1 MALLPGTSI
10 SADLQLSRPLNE
22 GAMGSVWA
30 AEHAEY
36 GDVAVKFIAGRQ
48 LRSQDARARFR
59 REVSVLAELH
69 NLNIVRTFG
78 HGVTDADTPY
88 VIMELLTGESL
99 EERLARERQ
108 LPLDDIAAI
117 VMQLGYA
124 LSEVHASGIIH
135 RDVKPA
141 NIFLV
146 GADDFPLLKLVDFGM
161 ARHERVR
168 TGSLVTAVGVS
179 VGTPDYMSP
188 EQVLGSADV
197 DWRCDLWAC
206 AVVAYRM
213 LCGFMPFEGESPHAL
228 VFSICRGEFSPLT
241 DSSAYAAFQPWFE
254 RVFMP
259 DKLKRYAVA
268 SEQVA
273 AFQKAVQAALGK
285 RDALG
290 GERTVEYDI
299 AQLMADSAARSA
311 KADSSSVPT
320 LGPSQPLISEMMNS
334 SAQPTAIRR
343 VLPDGA
349 GAEAE
354 KISFTEEEL
363 PSLPRP
369 PMSYG
374 MAGAVSEQ
382 AAAEDADAPVSE
394 PELPEPLVAADADTP
409 PPSRLNSRAATA
421 FALIMGITL
430 GAIGAAMLWRFLS

>member
-1 MALLPGTSI
+1 
-10 SADLQLSRPLNE
+10 
-22 GAMGSVWA
+22 MGSVWA

-48 LRSQDARARFR
+48 LRSPDARARFR
-59 REVSVLAELH
+59 REASVLSELH

-78 HGVTDADTPY
+78 HGVTDGDTPY
-88 VIMELLTGESL
+88 VLMELLKGESL
-99 EERLARERQ
+99 EARLSREGQ

-146 GADDFPLLKLVDFGM
+146 GVDDFPLLKLVDFGM

-228 VFSICRGEFSPLT
+228 VFSICRGEFRPLT
-241 DSSAYAAFQPWFE
+241 DSPAIAAFQPWFE

-273 AFQKAVQAALGK
+273 AFQQAVEAALGK
-285 RDALG
+285 RAALG

-311 KADSSSVPT
+311 KAASSSVPT
-320 LGPSQPLISEMMNS
+320 LVPSQPLISEMMNS

-343 VLPDGA
+343 VLPDGPV
-349 GAEAE
+349 AEAE

-374 MAGAVSEQ
+374 MPGAASEQ
-382 AAAEDADAPVSE
+382 AEAEDADAPVSE
-394 PELPEPLVAADADTP
+394 PELPEPLVPADPDSR
-409 PPSRLNSRAATA
+409 PPSRLNSCAATA
-421 FALIMGITL
+421 FALIVGITL
-430 GAIGAAMLWRFLS
+430 GTIGAAMLWRFLS

>member
-1 MALLPGTSI
+1 
-10 SADLQLSRPLNE
+10 
-22 GAMGSVWA
+22 MGSVWA
-30 AEHAEY
+30 AEHTEY

-48 LRSQDARARFR
+48 LRSHDARARFR
-59 REVSVLAELH
+59 REASVLSELH

-78 HGVTDADTPY
+78 HGVTDDDTPY
-88 VIMELLTGESL
+88 VIMELLKGESL
-99 EERLARERQ
+99 EERLAREGQ

-228 VFSICRGEFSPLT
+228 VFSICRGEFRPLT
-241 DSSAYAAFQPWFE
+241 DSRANAAFQPWFE

-259 DKLKRYAVA
+259 DKLKRHTSA

-273 AFQKAVQAALGK
+273 AFQKAIEAALGK
-285 RDALG
+285 RDTLG
-290 GERTVEYDI
+290 GESTVEYDI

-311 KADSSSVPT
+311 KAASSSVPT
-320 LGPSQPLISEMMNS
+320 LAPSQPLISEMMSS
-334 SAQPTAIRR
+334 SAQPTAIRP
-343 VLPDGA
+343 VLRDA
-349 GAEAE
+349 SVAKVE

-374 MAGAVSEQ
+374 LPDAASEQ
-382 AAAEDADAPVSE
+382 AEVEDADEQVSE
-394 PELPEPLVAADADTP
+394 PGLPEPLVTADTESS
-409 PPSRLNSRAATA
+409 PPSRLHARAPTA
-421 FALIMGITL
+421 FALIMGMVL
-430 GAIGAAMLWRFLS
+430 GAIGAAILWRFLS

>member
-1 MALLPGTSI
+1 
-10 SADLQLSRPLNE
+10 
-22 GAMGSVWA
+22 MGSVWA

-59 REVSVLAELH
+59 REASVLSEFH

-78 HGVTDADTPY
+78 HGVTDGDIPY
-88 VIMELLTGESL
+88 VIMELLKGESL
-99 EERLARERQ
+99 EARLIREGQ

-124 LSEVHASGIIH
+124 LSEVHASGVIH

-146 GADDFPLLKLVDFGM
+146 GTDDFPLLKLVDFGM
-161 ARHERVR
+161 ARHGRVR

-188 EQVLGSADV
+188 EQVLGAADV

-228 VFSICRGEFSPLT
+228 VFSICRGEFRRLT
-241 DSSAYAAFQPWFE
+241 DSRVNAAFQPWFE
-254 RVFMP
+254 RVFMANR
-259 DKLKRYAVA
+259 LNRYATA
-268 SEQVA
+268 SEHVA
-273 AFQKAVQAALGK
+273 AFQKAVEAALGK

-290 GERTVEYDI
+290 GEHTVEYDI
-299 AQLMADSAARSA
+299 VKLMAESAARSGHA
-311 KADSSSVPT
+311 VSSSLPT
-320 LGPSQPLISEMMNS
+320 LVPSQPLISEMMNS
-334 SAQPTAIRR
+334 SAQPTAIRGR
-343 VLPDGA
+343 GPDVA
-349 GAEAE
+349 VVEPE
-354 KISFTEEEL
+354 KISFTGEEL

-369 PMSYG
+369 PMSDG
-374 MAGAVSEQ
+374 MLGAASAQ
-382 AAAEDADAPVSE
+382 AEAEDVDEPEVPESVSE
-394 PELPEPLVAADADTP
+394 PEVPESLVIADADSLQ
-409 PPSRLNSRAATA
+409 PSGSHSRVTTA
-421 FALIMGITL
+421 FALLTGMTL
-430 GAIGAAMLWRFLS
+430 GVLGAVMLWRFLS